1 MTVSILCTIVSDF
14 FARLFNSFPSANEV
28 LRGQMKGP
36 LIDGENTPF
45 AMAYDETIFH
55 RLHQIKP
62 KGIARSRNSFPHR
75 QFITFQNQII
85 VPKDGIQKIIKRND
99 SEKEATLLL
108 LSI

>member
-45 AMAYDETIFH
+45 ALAYDETIFH

-62 KGIARSRNSFPHR
+62 KGIAEA
-75 QFITFQNQII
+75 
-85 VPKDGIQKIIKRND
+85 GILFHIDNLLRFKIK
-99 SEKEATLLL
+99 LLFRRME
-108 LSI
+108 SKK